1 MNKKIIAI
9 LLILIFTI
17 TAFCGCV
24 NQESTTVDED
34 TDEGTDE
41 SSDEGS
47 DDIIGTWIGTETNNP
62 TGDWTFIFGE
72 TTLQVTG
79 PSENYV
85 GTYTTDTSFT
95 PHHLDFHI
103 TDCSISGYIGTTT
116 LSIYEVTGDTGRWCG
131 SEPGSPNRPDSYNA
145 IGGRNFDL
153 TRESI

>member
-1 MNKKIIAI
+1 MMEKKIITI
-9 LLILIFTI
+9 LLILIFTL

-24 NQESTTVDED
+24 NQESNTVE
-34 TDEGTDE
+34 
-41 SSDEGS
+41 EGS
-47 DDIIGTWIGTETNNP
+47 DDVIGTWIGTETNNP

-72 TTLQVTG
+72 TTLQITG

-103 TDCSISGYIGTTT
+103 TDCSIPGYIGTTA
-116 LSIYEVTGDTGRWCG
+116 LSIYEVNGDTGRWCG

-145 IGGRNFDL
+145 IGSRNYDL